1 LPPPHLRQQ
10 SRARTTRGIGEEQQQ
25 RLVSCPQ
32 RCQRQDLSVE
42 PAEAE
47 VRSGGADGEPGGW
60 SGRRRRAHRRIPTA
74 TTTGRRSGKLSTTPL
89 LYLGDGDRRVVVAS
103 YGGADHHPA
112 WYHNLVAHPAV
123 TVQAGS
129 SVQRMRAE
137 VADPEERA
145 RLWPRLVAAFPTY
158 DDYQARTERQITV
171 VVLTPP
177 SRAWG
182 RPRSA

>member
-1 LPPPHLRQQ
+1 MEPSTMVAKAIPRIHIALC
-10 SRARTTRGIGEEQQQ
+10 RTTDGRIGS
-25 RLVSCPQ
+25 RF
-32 RCQRQDLSVE
+32 
-42 PAEAE
+42 
-47 VRSGGADGEPGGW
+47 
-60 SGRRRRAHRRIPTA
+60 RRNPVLLL
-74 TTTGRRSGKLSTTPL
+74 TTTGRSGKLSTTPL